1 METNKKAFQA
11 GMAIAL
17 PTALGYLGIGLAFGI
32 IAAAEG
38 LAAWQ
43 VFLMSLLV
51 YAGAAQ
57 FALVGLLVSQEPLT
71 SLALTVFL
79 INLRNFLMAL
89 HTATLF
95 PSLSW
100 KEAFGIGS
108 LLTDETYGLLLGQH
122 LVKGKVEPSWMLGNN
137 VLSYLTWVGA
147 TSFGAL
153 LGERVPDPYAL
164 GLDFALL
171 AMFWGIFSGQFRGL
185 SGRHPQSQLFKILA
199 VVGLS
204 FMGLAY
210 VVPKSVAV
218 LVATLCGCG
227 MGFYLDEHD

>member
-1 METNKKAFQA
+1 MIEEKQAFKAGFGA
-11 GMAIAL
+11 AL
-17 PTALGYLGIGLAFGI
+17 PTALGYLGIGMALGI

-43 VFLMSLLV
+43 VFLMSLLI

-57 FALVGLLVSQEPLT
+57 FALVGLLVSQESVASIVLT
-71 SLALTVFL
+71 IFL

-100 KEAFGIGS
+100 QESTGIGG
-108 LLTDETYGLLLGQH
+108 LLTDESYGLLLGEH
-122 LVKGKVEPSWMLGNN
+122 MAKGTVKPAWMLGNN
-137 VLSYLTWVGA
+137 FFSYLTWVGA
-147 TSFGAL
+147 TSLGAL
-153 LGERVPDPYAL
+153 VGERVPDPYVL

-171 AMFWGIFSGQFRGL
+171 AMFWGIFAGQFRGL
-185 SGRHPQSQLFKILA
+185 SSRHPLSKLVKILV
-199 VVGLS
+199 VVGFS
-204 FMGLAY
+204 FVGLAY
-210 VVPKSVAV
+210 LVPKSVAV

-227 MGFYLDEHD
+227 MGVYLDED